1 LIEEGLE
8 FYKKIASLAFLSYWI
23 AMKILVTALLSNYK
37 LNTNLM
43 GMINSRK
50 VSEIILVR
58 RWPLEGVAK
67 LRNVN
72 PPGLWNRCKLL
83 YELWRFVTIM
93 KILLKEDVNAII
105 GIQMVLH
112 GLQVAIAGWLTRT
125 PFILSAIG
133 SDIYVHMRKNWERL
147 FLRPAFTGAFA
158 ILVKG
163 SKSSKMLVEARISPR
178 KIFVSQDY
186 QDENR
191 FAPKDMKKRWD
202 LLFIGNLLPVKR
214 VHALIEA
221 VAEVSQ
227 DLKGIRLG
235 ILGDGLEKGRL
246 ERLVQ
251 ELGIDQS
258 VDFIGRKDDVE
269 NYINSARA
277 VILVS
282 RSEGMPAVAIESI
295 FCGVPVILTDV
306 GDIGDIFIHGEN
318 ALLIPVGDKKALLAA
333 IRQLLTD
340 DELYE
345 HLREGALKTRERH
358 SQRWN
363 LEGQV
368 REWERVLS
376 FVTHVES

>member
-1 LIEEGLE
+1 
-8 FYKKIASLAFLSYWI
+8 
-23 AMKILVTALLSNYK
+23 MKILVTALLSNYK
-37 LNTNLM
+37 LDTKLM
-43 GMINSRK
+43 GMIYSKK

-58 RWPLEGVAK
+58 RWPLHGAAK
-67 LRNVN
+67 VRNVN
-72 PPGLWNRCKLL
+72 PSGIWKKYKLV

-93 KILLKEDVNAII
+93 RILLKEDVNAII

-112 GLQVAIAGWLTRT
+112 GLQAAIAGRLTRT

-133 SDIYVHMRKNWERL
+133 SDIYVHTQKRWERL
-147 FLRPAFTGAFA
+147 FLKWAFKRSDA

-163 SKSSKMLVEARISPR
+163 SKSKKMLLDVGISPN
-178 KIFVSQDY
+178 KIFISQDY

-191 FAPKDMKKRWD
+191 FVPKRMEKRWA
-202 LLFIGNLLPVKR
+202 LLFMGNLVPVKR

-221 VAEVSQ
+221 VAEVSK
-227 DLKGIRLG
+227 DLQKVRLG
-235 ILGDGLEKGRL
+235 ILGDGPEQARL

-251 ELGIDQS
+251 DLGIAENM
-258 VDFIGRKDDVE
+258 DFIGRKDDVE

-282 RSEGMPAVAIESI
+282 RSEGMPAAAIESI

-306 GDIGDIFIHGEN
+306 GDIKDIFIHGEN
-318 ALLIPVGDKKALLAA
+318 ALLVPAGDKWALVAA

-358 SQRWN
+358 IQKWN
-363 LEGQV
+363 LKGQV
-368 REWERVLS
+368 REWEKALRFAIQS
-376 FVTHVES
+376 KD

>member
-1 LIEEGLE
+1 
-8 FYKKIASLAFLSYWI
+8 
-23 AMKILVTALLSNYK
+23 MKILVTALLSNYK

-58 RWPLEGVAK
+58 RWPLKGVAK
-67 LRNVN
+67 VRNVN

-93 KILLKEDVNAII
+93 RIISKEDVNAII

-112 GLQVAIAGWLTRT
+112 GLQVGIAGWLTRT

-133 SDIYVHMRKNWERL
+133 SDIYVHMRKNWELL
-147 FLRPAFTGAFA
+147 FLRPAFTRAFA

-163 SKSSKMLVEARISPR
+163 TRSRKILVEAGISHN
-178 KIFVSQDY
+178 KIFESQDY

-221 VAEVSQ
+221 VAEVSK

-235 ILGDGLEKGRL
+235 ILGDGPEQDRL

-251 ELGIDQS
+251 ELGIYQS
-258 VDFIGRKDDVE
+258 VDFIGRRNDVE
-269 NYINSARA
+269 NYINASRV

-282 RSEGMPAVAIESI
+282 RSEGMPAAAIESS

-306 GDIGDIFIHGEN
+306 GDIRDIFIHGEN
-318 ALLIPVGDKKALLAA
+318 ALLIPGGDRKALMAA

-340 DELYE
+340 DKFYAA
-345 HLREGALKTRERH
+345 LRNGVLKTRERH
-358 SQRWN
+358 IQRWN

>member
-1 LIEEGLE
+1 
-8 FYKKIASLAFLSYWI
+8 
-23 AMKILVTALLSNYK
+23 MKILVTALLNNYK
-37 LNTNLM
+37 LRTNLM

-58 RWPLEGVAK
+58 RWPLHGEAK
-67 LRNVN
+67 VRNVN
-72 PPGLWNRCKLL
+72 PSGIWKKYILL

-93 KILLKEDVNAII
+93 RIFLKEDVNAII

-112 GLQVAIAGWLTRT
+112 GMQAAIAGFLTRT
-125 PFILSAIG
+125 PIVVSAIG
-133 SDIYVHMRKNWERL
+133 SDIYVHMQKRWEQPIL
-147 FLRPAFTGAFA
+147 KWAFKRSDA

-163 SKSSKMLVEARISPR
+163 SKSKKMLLGTGISPS
-178 KIFVSQDY
+178 KIFVNQDY
-186 QDENR
+186 QDEKR
-191 FAPKDMKKRWD
+191 FVPKDMEKRWD

-214 VHALIEA
+214 VHALIDA
-221 VAEVSQ
+221 VAEVSKE
-227 DLKGIRLG
+227 LKRIRFG
-235 ILGDGLEKGRL
+235 MLGDGREQDRL

-251 ELGIDQS
+251 DLGIVEY

-306 GDIGDIFIHGEN
+306 GDIKDIFIHGEN
-318 ALLIPVGDKKALLAA
+318 ALLVPVGDKRALLAA
-333 IRQLLTD
+333 IKRILTD
-340 DELYE
+340 DELYAV
-345 HLREGALKTRERH
+345 LRDGALKARERH
-358 SQRWN
+358 IQRWN

-368 REWERVLS
+368 KEWEKVLT
-376 FVTHVES
+376 FATQIDN